1 MKTDA
6 TEKGLETLIV
16 GDMTAQGLWIAGY
29 PTDYDRGYAIDL
41 HQLRAFVEATQP
53 PLVEALDYRLGLP
66 DWPGLNGIRFLC
78 FRSVGAERSGLAI

>member
-1 MKTDA
+1 MRNRLRLNSKPKKPHEDGHHR
-6 TEKGLETLIV
+6 KGFRDPIV

-53 PLVEALDYRLGLP
+53 PLVEALDYRLGFP
-66 DWPGLNGIRFLC
+66 DWP
-78 FRSVGAERSGLAI
+78 A